1 MYRRDLLK
9 LATLT
14 IAPLALAPI
23 ARARMG
29 TGDASGFPPPKF
41 IETNGIRM
49 AVYEKGRGMP
59 VIFCHGF
66 PELAYSWRHQLD
78 SVAAAGFHAIAPD
91 LRGFGSTD
99 KPRPVDAYA
108 ATEICDDLI
117 GMMDSMGLEKAIFC
131 GHDWGQFIADTMLLL
146 YPERCAGLIDIGA
159 PHTYRPKTLPAP
171 HWQGENLVDKA
182 AYNAFMQQPGIPEK
196 LLNSH
201 VRDFFTTFFRRDY
214 FTSDNLRQLPVTSPE
229 RRLDLPALLQN
240 NDTNKPLFV
249 SAQDLDVYVSTYEK
263 TGFDGG
269 INWYKAMDKSWRE
282 IQKRKLHWGVNV
294 PYLYLWPAQD
304 PINIFGLKL
313 GLEDYIANLE
323 MHSVKNSGHFVIEE
337 SPEQVS
343 QYILRWLGKNFMDN
357 AS

>member
-9 LATLT
+9 LAS
-14 IAPLALAPI
+14 LALAPLTLP
-23 ARARMG
+23 AFPGAV
-29 TGDASGFPPPKF
+29 TAQAPGFPSPKF
-41 IETNGIRM
+41 IETNGIRL

-78 SVAAAGFHAIAPD
+78 SVAAAGFRAIAPD
-91 LRGFGSTD
+91 LRGFGLSD
-99 KPRPVDAYA
+99 KPQGIGAYA

-117 GMMDSMGLEKAIFC
+117 GMMDSMGLEQAVFC

-146 YPERCAGLIDIGA
+146 YPERCAGLVDIGG
-159 PHTYRPKTLPAP
+159 PHNYRPDELPAP
-171 HWQGENLVDKA
+171 HWQGEALADKA
-182 AYNAFMQQPGIPEK
+182 AYNAFMQRPEVPEK

-201 VRDFFTTFFRRDY
+201 VRGFFATFFRRDY
-214 FTSDNLRQLPVTSPE
+214 FTSDNLRQLPATSPE
-229 RRLDLPALLQN
+229 RRLDLPSMLRRSN
-240 NDTNKPLFV
+240 SKDPLFV
-249 SAQDLDVYVSTYEK
+249 SAKDLGVYVSTYEK

-269 INWYKAMDKSWRE
+269 INWYRAMNRTWE
-282 IQKRKLHWGVNV
+282 ELNKRKLHWGVDV

-304 PINIFGLKL
+304 PINTFGLKL

-323 MHSVKNSGHFVIEE
+323 MHALSGSGHFALEA
-337 SPEQVS
+337 SPEAVS
-343 QYILRWLGKNFMDN
+343 GYLVQWLHNNFTEK